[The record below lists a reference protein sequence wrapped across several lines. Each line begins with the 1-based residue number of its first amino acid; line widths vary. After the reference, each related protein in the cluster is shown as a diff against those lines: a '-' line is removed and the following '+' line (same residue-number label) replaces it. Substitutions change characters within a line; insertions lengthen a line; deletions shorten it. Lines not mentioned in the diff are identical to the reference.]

1 MRVKVDLKDFEREA
15 RALFPAL
22 AKALNKPIDEII
34 IDQSK
39 LFAVEAANIA
49 PRKGLSPSGGTKHKE
64 NVGGNI
70 DGHFVSAKA
79 AAMMIS
85 KQYGYK
91 TGKRFE
97 KMMKGGRIAQADTL
111 CRTLNAR
118 TSGDG
123 RIIEP
128 IEVGRMEAVHA
139 MIRKRKVHRL
149 YVVRTQ
155 KDINALKRKNKETV
169 GSIKKPWH
177 DIFTQLGGVR
187 GIPAYVKKAK
197 GAEGH
202 AVVKRTGF
210 TSEPHVAMR
219 SNSKRAGQV
228 NYRRAWQAR
237 IRKMEK
243 LMKRI
248 SERELSKVFNKA
260 NR

>member
-1 MRVKVDLKDFEREA
+1 MKVKVDLKDFEREA

-97 KMMKGGRIAQADTL
+97 KMMKGGTD
-111 CRTLNAR
+111 
-118 TSGDG
+118 
-123 RIIEP
+123 
-128 IEVGRMEAVHA
+128 
-139 MIRKRKVHRL
+139 
-149 YVVRTQ
+149 
-155 KDINALKRKNKETV
+155 
-169 GSIKKPWH
+169 
-177 DIFTQLGGVR
+177 
-187 GIPAYVKKAK
+187 
-197 GAEGH
+197 
-202 AVVKRTGF
+202 
-210 TSEPHVAMR
+210 
-219 SNSKRAGQV
+219 RAGRHALQDV
-228 NYRRAWQAR
+228 ECQNIGRWSNHR
-237 IRKMEK
+237 
-243 LMKRI
+243 
-248 SERELSKVFNKA
+248 A
-260 NR
+260 NRG